1 MQYFHTFAHIAMLFR
16 KDVPL
21 HHLCHVTSMLMLTA
35 IMLFRFVATE
45 LATDIVIS
53 IGDVKFYLHKVATS
67 VCFTHY

>member
-1 MQYFHTFAHIAMLFR
+1 
-16 KDVPL
+16 
-21 HHLCHVTSMLMLTA
+21 MLTA